1 MKYEQIDNIIE
12 NLSRVH
18 KSIDK
23 EGFEHTMRYINI
35 SNIENFKFP
44 DEEYDLIFTYL
55 KEKNIFVTGSTA
67 YYNDYDNYI
76 QKSLLPFYKSPT
88 KLLEEVHDKYV
99 QEYDKTRNVDLRN
112 KLIESNMYL
121 VYYLCKNYSSV
132 YGIDKDILIS
142 YGAEGLIIAVDKYD
156 SNKGKFSALIAT
168 YIRGYIRR
176 GILKETFGHRGA
188 SSLLKRINSNREN
201 GNSLEYLTEKNV
213 IEKENY
219 KKLHDDND
227 LIEEL
232 FKRLYEKKYVKG
244 KDLEELKELSYCKNP
259 ISLEQAEENILDNN
273 YNELDLKEKELFDQQ
288 LSTYISEL
296 LSEGLSEREK
306 TVLKKYYGLSGTTA
320 STCQQIGEEYG
331 VSTQNIQQI
340 KARSLKKLGKK
351 LKNNNYY
358 NILKAFI
365 ENTCDYSNEK
375 NSYTYVKK

>member
-35 SNIENFKFP
+35 SNIEKFKFP
-44 DEEYDLIFTYL
+44 DEEYDLIFAYL

-76 QKSLLPFYKSPT
+76 QKSLSPFYKSPT

-176 GILKETFGHRGA
+176 G
-188 SSLLKRINSNREN
+188 
-201 GNSLEYLTEKNV
+201 
-213 IEKENY
+213 
-219 KKLHDDND
+219 
-227 LIEEL
+227 
-232 FKRLYEKKYVKG
+232 
-244 KDLEELKELSYCKNP
+244 
-259 ISLEQAEENILDNN
+259 
-273 YNELDLKEKELFDQQ
+273 
-288 LSTYISEL
+288 
-296 LSEGLSEREK
+296 
-306 TVLKKYYGLSGTTA
+306 
-320 STCQQIGEEYG
+320 
-331 VSTQNIQQI
+331 
-340 KARSLKKLGKK
+340 
-351 LKNNNYY
+351 
-358 NILKAFI
+358 
-365 ENTCDYSNEK
+365 YS
-375 NSYTYVKK
+375 